1 MSKFLYAVLFFA
13 GMLVSAMS
21 ALAGDHNLRET
32 RDITFHGRIAAGTCN
47 VTNPETVDL
56 GKYYKGDFS
65 VAGGNT
71 GNVPVTISFD
81 SCTAEISQATV
92 TFTGTPYS
100 EDPTYGSVIYAN
112 QVTPDADGATDVGLQ
127 LFDYPAIH
135 VALAN
140 GVSYP
145 VPIENGAGAL
155 KFIARMYTP
164 HGAPTAGKFSS
175 AVTLNV
181 TYN

>member
-1 MSKFLYAVLFFA
+1 MSKFLYAVLFLT
-13 GMLVSAMS
+13 GMLVSAMP
-21 ALAGDHNLRET
+21 ALAGDNNLRET

-100 EDPTYGSVIYAN
+100 ETRPMARS
-112 QVTPDADGATDVGLQ
+112 
-127 LFDYPAIH
+127 FM
-135 VALAN
+135 
-140 GVSYP
+140 
-145 VPIENGAGAL
+145 PI
-155 KFIARMYTP
+155 R
-164 HGAPTAGKFSS
+164 
-175 AVTLNV
+175 
-181 TYN
+181 

>member
-1 MSKFLYAVLFFA
+1 MFLP
-13 GMLVSAMS
+13 GMVGILLTVRPVHAE
-21 ALAGDHNLRET
+21 DHNIQGT

-47 VTNPETVDL
+47 VTKPETVEL

-81 SCTAEISQATV
+81 NCDSEISQATV
-92 TFTGTPYS
+92 IFTGTPYS
-100 EDPTYGSVIYAN
+100 EDTLYSSVIYAN
-112 QVTPDADGATDVGLQ
+112 QVAGGATDVGLQ
-127 LFDYPAIH
+127 LFDYPNIH

-145 VPIENGAGAL
+145 VSIENGTGAM

-164 HGAPTAGKFSS
+164 HGSPTAGKFSS

>member
-1 MSKFLYAVLFFA
+1 MPAVTPATFQSPSVLTAVL
-13 GMLVSAMS
+13 LKSA
-21 ALAGDHNLRET
+21 
-32 RDITFHGRIAAGTCN
+32 
-47 VTNPETVDL
+47 
-56 GKYYKGDFS
+56 
-65 VAGGNT
+65 
-71 GNVPVTISFD
+71 
-81 SCTAEISQATV
+81 ATV

-155 KFIARMYTP
+155 KFIARMYTLM
-164 HGAPTAGKFSS
+164 APQRRVQLRGH
-175 AVTLNV
+175 VERDL
-181 TYN
+181 